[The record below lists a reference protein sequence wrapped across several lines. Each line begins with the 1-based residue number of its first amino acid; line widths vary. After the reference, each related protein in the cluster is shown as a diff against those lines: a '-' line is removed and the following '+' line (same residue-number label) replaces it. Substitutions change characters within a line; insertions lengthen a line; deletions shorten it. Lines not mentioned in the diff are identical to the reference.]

1 MSRAIS
7 NRLAKLEALNL
18 NVTTELVVR
27 RHGARELLFRRA
39 VPYVDPVKIE
49 LGWPERKEV
58 VESNKDHVA
67 PEVEG
72 EMVQHGY
79 TDEAI

>member
-27 RHGARELLFRRA
+27 RHGARQLLFRQA

-49 LGWPERKEV
+49 LRWPERNEA
-58 VESNKDHVA
+58 VESFRDHNA

-72 EMVQHGY
+72 DLVQHRY
-79 TDEAI
+79 TDAAI

>member
-27 RHGARELLFRRA
+27 RYGAREVLFRRA

-49 LGWPERKEV
+49 LRWPERKEV
-58 VESNKDHVA
+58 VESL
-67 PEVEG
+67 
-72 EMVQHGY
+72 
-79 TDEAI
+79 